1 MSRKTSASLMAIAAV
16 FLAAGGASARTVQ
29 NPAPA
34 AAKPYLVPASQEPH
48 LSQTQMAALIHKKI
62 RYVFVIYQ
70 ENRSFDSYFGTF
82 PGADGLFSQPES
94 QTPGFTQKI
103 VGVSGKDET
112 IQPFRIGPKQY
123 AADTG
128 DVDHSH
134 PIMFRKM
141 HFVDGKARMNRFALT
156 EEEKYWKSG
165 NPPSL
170 LAKQMG
176 ELTMA
181 YEDCDTVPILWRYA
195 NRFVLMDHIFQ
206 DMVGPSTPGNLSI
219 FAAQTGLTQWALHP
233 NEAWI
238 NPDGV
243 GEPVTSDMN
252 PLWGS
257 EKDPF
262 KNHLVPYNPHDY
274 AKSAKGKVQM
284 NQTYA
289 SIALTTAGKTVKAKT
304 SHDLDPKTDLAD
316 VEQDIGF
323 IQHLDRNKVAWRWFE
338 EGYSSKPVPGD
349 KGPKDA
355 NGVHASY
362 ITHHNGPQYFGYVSN
377 NPKMT
382 ADLHGLR
389 DLFKVLKAGTLP
401 EEGGVFYVKGGYI
414 NEFGLKPTDP
424 DPKVQKRFLGDDDH
438 PGYSDSQI
446 SEAMVAK
453 AVNAIAHSRYW
464 KHAAIIITWDDSEG
478 DYDSVVPPVLA
489 KAPNGTIL
497 SDGPRVPLMVISPY
511 ARVHAIEHATG
522 SQASVVKFVD
532 AAFHLP
538 PLATLPD
545 EEKGRKLGEKEF
557 QQKYM
562 GPFDADT
569 PDTTNLFSA
578 FDPARLDGKA
588 KPLPPR
594 YAEVPA
600 RWTDEMPAKLGLSCK
615 TIGVVPTNVQLGIP
629 NHIPADFNPRPK
641 TDPGLPH

>member
-1 MSRKTSASLMAIAAV
+1 MRERCGIRVAMMAFGLLAGGGAQAAV
-16 FLAAGGASARTVQ
+16 HD
-29 NPAPA
+29 PAPA
-34 AAKPYLVPASQEPH
+34 AAKPYLVTASREPR
-48 LSQTQMAALIHKKI
+48 LSQQQMAALLRRKI

-82 PGADGLFSQPES
+82 PGADGLFSQPAA

-103 VGVSGKDET
+103 VGVSGKTET
-112 IQPFRIGPKQY
+112 IEPFRIGPSQY

-134 PIMFRKM
+134 PMMFRKM
-141 HFVDGKARMNRFALT
+141 HFEGGKARMDRFALA
-156 EEEKYWKSG
+156 EERKYWTSG
-165 NPPSL
+165 KRPSL

-181 YEDCDTVPILWRYA
+181 YEDCDTIPILWRYA

-233 NEAWI
+233 GEAWTDA
-238 NPDGV
+238 NGA
-243 GEPVTSDMN
+243 GEPVTSDLD

-257 EKDPF
+257 QKDPF
-262 KNHLVPYNPHDY
+262 KNRLVPYNLGNY
-274 AKSAKGKVQM
+274 LKSRHGKVQM

-289 SIALTTAGKTVKAKT
+289 SIALTTAGRTVTAKT
-304 SHDLDPKTDLAD
+304 SHDLEPKTDLAD
-316 VEQDIGF
+316 VEDDIGF

-338 EGYSSKPVPGD
+338 EGYSPKPVAGD
-349 KGPKDA
+349 KGPEDA

-377 NPKMT
+377 NPEMA
-382 ADLHGLR
+382 ADLRGLHA
-389 DLFKVLKAGTLP
+389 FFSELKAGALP
-401 EEGGVFYVKGGYI
+401 KEGGVFYVKGGYI
-414 NEFGLKPTDP
+414 NEFGLKPADP
-424 DPKVQKRFLGDDDH
+424 DPKVRKRFRGDDDH
-438 PGYSDSQI
+438 PAYSDSQI

-464 KHAAIIITWDDSEG
+464 QHAAIIITWDDSEG

-489 KAPNGTIL
+489 SAPNGTAL
-497 SDGPRVPLMVISPY
+497 SDGPRVPLLVISPY
-511 ARVHAIEHATG
+511 ARVHAVEHATG

-532 AAFHLP
+532 AVFHLP

-545 EEKGRKLGEKEF
+545 EARGRKLGETEF
-557 QQKYM
+557 RQTYM

-569 PDTTNLFSA
+569 PDTASLFSA
-578 FDPARLDGKA
+578 FDPARLEGKA
-588 KPLPPR
+588 APLPAA

-600 RWTDEMPAKLGLSCK
+600 RWTDEMPATLGLSCK
-615 TIGVVPTNVQLGIP
+615 TTGVVPTNVQLGIH
-629 NHIPADFNPRPK
+629 NRIPADFNPRPK